1 MFSIRG
7 DVKDYDWGI
16 LDGLTPWT
24 QVSTGVPQAELWF
37 GVHPSGP
44 SPMDA
49 AVHEG
54 DTADPT
60 ETLADHLT
68 REQAPVLAKIL
79 AAGRPLSVQVHP
91 NARDAK
97 RMWDEQQ
104 IAGPAVLADAYEKAE
119 VLVALE
125 PFDAFVG
132 WRPASDAAEI
142 LERVDGMAL
151 AAAALH
157 ADDRVAAIQL
167 IHEQQSDAQALVGQ
181 LPEAIDRAN
190 DAGSMTRVM
199 SESEIAAY
207 RSAAADFPADI
218 GVLMAPLLDFV
229 TLLPGDAVYL
239 APGIPH
245 SYVRGIGFEVMT
257 SSDNVLRLGLTNKP
271 VFVNRA
277 LDILDFDTD
286 PQFIHGSTSIA
297 PVGADVQLEVVTAG
311 SSWLATGEYRLGVAI
326 AGGVDVAVGGQTRTA
341 TQGRGVVVTAG
352 EPDAVVSTQGMAIAV
367 IAPAA
372 P

>member
-1 MFSIRG
+1 MRVLVRRFFGEWSSNGQRALFSARAHILLEAMPILLCTPTLPLTLYVRYDCDPQRG
-7 DVKDYDWGI
+7 GGQTMRRQDAQQRQLPRIGSDQIANRHYGI
-16 LDGLTPWT
+16 LKPDIR
-24 QVSTGVPQAELWF
+24 
-37 GVHPSGP
+37 
-44 SPMDA
+44 
-49 AVHEG
+49 
-54 DTADPT
+54 ADQ
-60 ETLADHLT
+60 EEV
-68 REQAPVLAKIL
+68 RVAKIL

-97 RMWDEQQ
+97 RMWDGQQ

-132 WRPASDAAEI
+132 WRPASDAAEM

-167 IHEQQSDAQALVGQ
+167 IHEQQSHAPALVGQ

-207 RSAAADFPADI
+207 RNAAADFPADI
-218 GVLMAPLLDFV
+218 GVLMTPLLNFV

-239 APGIPH
+239 RH
-245 SYVRGIGFEVMT
+245 R
-257 SSDNVLRLGLTNKP
+257 
-271 VFVNRA
+271 
-277 LDILDFDTD
+277 
-286 PQFIHGSTSIA
+286 
-297 PVGADVQLEVVTAG
+297 
-311 SSWLATGEYRLGVAI
+311 
-326 AGGVDVAVGGQTRTA
+326 
-341 TQGRGVVVTAG
+341 
-352 EPDAVVSTQGMAIAV
+352 
-367 IAPAA
+367 
-372 P
+372 